1 MAENAPQDASSIR
14 DAASETVRQ
23 GTDIRAKVHELTLLA
38 LQRQR
43 FDRHGI
49 REVVRAVT
57 EGIAVGAD
65 KTTGDMRLATSEA
78 LRGLDQALRTS
89 AEAGDVALKQLAKS
103 GRSFSD
109 AEFKQALA
117 NLRKLEDDF
126 LKTAEMVADAANAR
140 VQPELR
146 EALRTA
152 RRTGTETGKQVALT
166 MGDFAQKFPPPRSTR
181 PLPASRWRARSAS
194 ASRWSRAACS
204 GHSPTRC
211 ALRRPSRA
219 RIPPKP
225 DRNRRK
231 PTDSAPIEVFR
242 PMKPRVHGGVRRYR
256 LLSSL
261 VQLRAGTGKQGPRLR
276 GCDPV
281 GAREDRT
288 GAQHPTAGSH
298 LPPAAA
304 GTAPPSAVACLATP
318 RNPFSDFL

>member
-117 NLRKLEDDF
+117 NLRKLEDF
-126 LKTAEMVADAANAR
+126 LKAEMVADAANAR

-146 EALRTA
+146 EALRIA

-166 MGDFAQKFPPPRSTR
+166 MGDFAQKFSAASLDAAITGLEVASQVGQRFALVASGVLGAFADALRAPPPQPSKD
-181 PLPASRWRARSAS
+181 SAK
-194 ASRWSRAACS
+194 A
-204 GHSPTRC
+204 GQE
-211 ALRRPSRA
+211 
-219 RIPPKP
+219 PPKA
-225 DRNRRK
+225 D
-231 PTDSAPIEVFR
+231 
-242 PMKPRVHGGVRRYR
+242 
-256 LLSSL
+256 
-261 VQLRAGTGKQGPRLR
+261 
-276 GCDPV
+276 
-281 GAREDRT
+281 
-288 GAQHPTAGSH
+288 
-298 LPPAAA
+298 
-304 GTAPPSAVACLATP
+304 
-318 RNPFSDFL
+318 